1 MKFTTPLSAR
11 GPYSTEPEPRTT
23 SMRSTMAGFRL
34 SGVPTSQWSV
44 ISWPSMR
51 IAVRRDSSPRMRTRF
66 NPGCPES
73 ATCTPG
79 MLRMASA
86 SP

>member
-1 MKFTTPLSAR
+1 MKFTTPLRAR
-11 GPYSTEPEPRTT
+11 GPYRTEPEPRTT